1 MPWPNEFLP
10 GPYECSLPQQ
20 PPSDCPKSSVHHCI
34 TASLGPQEEKE
45 CLEFIKHKFESLNK
59 RIDKYKDVYTWPTC
73 ATDTDNVQKVFD
85 AVTDIIIKENMIKC
99 GLL

>member
-1 MPWPNEFLP
+1 MHSGFPVTGN
-10 GPYECSLPQQ
+10 
-20 PPSDCPKSSVHHCI
+20 
-34 TASLGPQEEKE
+34 ASLFKHLPSYFPRVLPFNAVHPFSGPQEEKE